1 VRRRDT
7 LGSAGLF
14 VLLSAFT
21 LSTLDGGEIATH
33 IVSAILFLVAAAY
46 FSFPFGQRLT
56 LSLPAVCLLLMTCY
70 GIVQTLWFPQKIV
83 YYGWTGVL
91 FWFTAAMIALLATQL
106 FRDPR
111 IAARFRLAF
120 VVFATAVC
128 VLDLLEQ
135 ASHTSKYFWLI
146 QSRYHAV
153 FGSFSYWNN
162 FAEFVELALPITL
175 WQGLA
180 RSKPS
185 IPYLLMAALQIGAV
199 VASGS
204 RAGTALVCTEL
215 LAILTMT
222 YFRVRNKSFVF
233 GAVAAVALSLIFI
246 YAAGMDSVVA
256 KLQRND
262 QLAVRRDINYSSLA
276 MIREHPFTGWGL
288 NTYVPVYPMFARYD
302 DGTFVN
308 RAHNDWLQWAVEGG
322 IFFAGLMLVVFLWSI
337 RPAYRSGWGIGVI
350 AICLHAIVDYPFAR
364 LGVCAWYF
372 ALVAMLASAGPVPES
387 IRVASWNID
396 HGSGLDTITSALK
409 SNPADLYLFQE
420 VDQNALRSGQKDV
433 AAELGKRL
441 GMHVA
446 YAAEFEELGQER
458 GGKAFI
464 GQATLT
470 SLPIL
475 KSRVIHFQ
483 KQSGFWQPHA
493 WLPSSLPLMQRRLGG
508 RVALVTELEF
518 VGHRMVV
525 YNAHLESRS
534 AGPIQVAQLD
544 EMLADLKQYPA
555 GTPAI
560 LGGDLNTKYFPSIYL
575 HKLERLGFHSAT
587 GEKIERTH
595 TIAMALDWLFAR
607 GSIKLDSGQ
616 VRRDI
621 KGSDHYPVYAR
632 LTAE

>member
-1 VRRRDT
+1 MRDPDT

-33 IVSAILFLVAAAY
+33 VVSAILFLVAAAY

-70 GIVQTLWFPQKIV
+70 GVVQTLWFPQKIV

-120 VVFATAVC
+120 IWFATALC

-153 FGSFSYWNN
+153 FGSFAYWNN

-185 IPYLLMAALQIGAV
+185 LPYLLMAAVQIGAV

-204 RAGTALVCTEL
+204 RAGTALVCIEL
-215 LAILTMT
+215 LAVLVLA
-222 YFRVRNKSFVF
+222 YLRFRNKSFVF
-233 GAVAAVALSLIFI
+233 GAVLAVALSLIFV
-246 YAAGMDSVVA
+246 YAAGVDRVVA
-256 KLQRND
+256 KWQQND

-276 MIREHPFTGWGL
+276 MIRERPLTGWGL

-308 RAHNDWLQWAVEGG
+308 RAHNDWLQWAAEGG

-372 ALVAMLASAGPVPES
+372 ALVAMLAAASSAQS
-387 IRVASWNID
+387 MRVASWNID
-396 HGSGLDTITSALK
+396 HGSGLDTISSELK
-409 SNPADLYLFQE
+409 KNPADLYLFQE

-441 GMHVA
+441 GMHIA
-446 YAAEFEELGQER
+446 YAVEFEELSQEH
-458 GGKAFI
+458 GSPAFI
-464 GQATLT
+464 GQATL
-470 SLPIL
+470 SRLPIL
-475 KSRVIHFQ
+475 KSRVLHFQ
-483 KQSGFWQPHA
+483 KQSGFWQPRA
-493 WLPSSLPLMQRRLGG
+493 WLPSSLPLMQRRRGG
-508 RVALVTELEF
+508 RVALVTELQF
-518 VGHRMVV
+518 AGRLLVV

-555 GTPAI
+555 GTAAI

-587 GEKIERTH
+587 GERIQRTH
-595 TIAMALDWLFAR
+595 KIAMALDWLFAR
-607 GSIKLDSGQ
+607 GPVKLDSGA